1 MVSTDAGGGTGGSW
15 RIAQAA
21 VLVLVAGYF
30 LYSLRTLL
38 NPFLIY
44 CVFIALLAPFR
55 GVRGHA
61 LTVTVA
67 TILVALWVLDTAG
80 SLLAPFF
87 LAFVL
92 AYILD
97 PLADRVS
104 AHPRIGRTLAIFLI
118 LVPFLAVG
126 ALAVVFGVPEI
137 VQQVRALIGEVPRA
151 LNAFTTWM
159 QGLTAASLGFDI
171 PFVDEATLLARVQAI
186 DGQMIAEFLES
197 RRADLTERAWAT
209 VLGLGRGFGS
219 LLVILGYIVL
229 TPVLMFYVLR
239 DYDRIVARVG
249 DLLPARIRPGATD
262 FLREYDALLSRYL
275 RGQVSASLLTG
286 AITWL
291 GLLIVGFPYSF
302 LLGAT
307 VAVLG
312 IVPYLGVGVSLVPA
326 IIIALVSDNIGL
338 SLVKVAAVY
347 GAAQALESTVIS
359 PRIVGESVGLHPVWI
374 VLSLSLG
381 GFFFGFAGLL
391 IGVPVAVGAKLL
403 LVRGLD
409 RYRSSTLYTE
419 EEVPSQ

>member
-1 MVSTDAGGGTGGSW
+1 MVSPAAGGETRGPW

-21 VLVLVAGYF
+21 VVVLVAGYF
-30 LYSLRTLL
+30 LYSLQDLL

-44 CVFIALLAPFR
+44 CLLIALLAPFR

-67 TILVALWVLDTAG
+67 TVLVALWVLDTAG

-126 ALAVVFGVPEI
+126 ALAVVFGAPEI

-151 LNAFTTWM
+151 LNAFTTWL

-171 PFVDEATLLARVQAI
+171 PLVDEASLLARVQAI
-186 DGQMIAEFLES
+186 DGQMIADFLES
-197 RRADLTERAWAT
+197 RRADLTEQAWAT
-209 VLGLGRGFGS
+209 VLGIGRGFGAM
-219 LLVILGYIVL
+219 LVVLSYVVL

-239 DYDRIVARVG
+239 DYNRIVAGMR
-249 DLLPARIRPGATD
+249 DLIPGRIRPAATS
-262 FLREYDALLSRYL
+262 FLREYDELLSRYL

-312 IVPYLGVGVSLVPA
+312 IVPYLGVAVSLVPA
-326 IIIALVSDNIGL
+326 VILALVSDSIGL

-403 LVRGLD
+403 LVRGLE
-409 RYRSSTLYTE
+409 RYRASTLYKE
-419 EEVPSQ
+419 QDVPSG

>member
-1 MVSTDAGGGTGGSW
+1 MVSPANGGGTQGPW

-21 VLVLVAGYF
+21 VLILVAGYF

-38 NPFLIY
+38 NPFIIY
-44 CVFIALLAPFR
+44 CVFIALLTPFR

-67 TILVALWVLDTAG
+67 TVLVALWVLDTAG

-104 AHPRIGRTLAIFLI
+104 AHPRIGRTLAIFMI
-118 LVPFLAVG
+118 LVPFLAAG

-137 VQQVRALIGEVPRA
+137 VQQARALIGETPRA
-151 LNAFTTWM
+151 LNAFTTWL
-159 QGLTAASLGFDI
+159 QALTPATLGFDI
-171 PFVDEATLLARVQAI
+171 PFVDEAALLARVQAI
-186 DGQMIAEFLES
+186 DGQMVADFLES

-209 VLGLGRGFGS
+209 VLGLGRGFGAM
-219 LLVILGYIVL
+219 LVIAGYVVL

-239 DYDRIVARVG
+239 DYDRIVGGVQG
-249 DLLPARIRPGATD
+249 LIPAGIRPGATD
-262 FLREYDALLSRYL
+262 FLREYDELLSRYL

-291 GLLIVGFPYSF
+291 GLLIVGFPYAF

-312 IVPYLGVGVSLVPA
+312 IVPYLGVAVSLVPA
-326 IIIALVSDNIGL
+326 IILALVSDSIGL

-359 PRIVGESVGLHPVWI
+359 PRIVGDSVGLHPVWI

-403 LVRGLD
+403 LVRGLE
-409 RYRSSTLYTE
+409 RYRNSTLYKE
-419 EEVPSQ
+419 P